1 MLKRIINKCKIK
13 TFAFTLALL
22 PTIFTPTDVMA
33 RPNVNFF
40 INEYQN
46 IFKIMLN
53 SYKEQVKEPVDGRLF
68 DIRDPMVSSF
78 VKKVTKEKDNHH
90 FLSMWFYRDF
100 KVNNQKTNFC
110 FLIYDSNRLMELD
123 RYLNSTFPSDI
134 DAVYYLAAHEF
145 GHCAIAHQRTIGNIP
160 YFNDLK
166 KEELYAEIFSIV
178 FFLSRGQ
185 NEQALSV
192 IRQNMFLDKESTHYN
207 PEKLKKA
214 YILFTDEKPKVNNM
228 YDLYKISYD
237 YFTKIE
243 ENPDLLKDEL
253 ENKLEAFEN
262 KLKEVSK
269 LILKNSTVL
278 AAPQM
283 Y

>member
-1 MLKRIINKCKIK
+1 MLKKIINKCKLK
-13 TFAFTLALL
+13 TFALTLSLL
-22 PTIFTPTDVMA
+22 PAIFSPTESLA
-33 RPNVNFF
+33 RPDVNFF
-40 INEYQN
+40 IDEYQN

-53 SYKEQVKEPVDGRLF
+53 SYKEQVKEPLDGRLF
-68 DIRDPMVSSF
+68 DVRDPMVSTF
-78 VKKVTKEKDNHH
+78 VKNVTKEKDNHH

-100 KVNNQKTNFC
+100 KVNNKKTNFC

-145 GHCAIAHQRTIGNIP
+145 GHCAVAHQRTIGNITP
-160 YFNDLK
+160 FNDLK

-178 FFLSRGQ
+178 FFLSREQ
-185 NEQALSV
+185 NEQAISV
-192 IRQNMFLDKESTHYN
+192 IRQNMFLDKDSTHYN

-214 YILFTDEKPKVNNM
+214 YILFNDEKPTVNNM

-243 ENPDLLKDEL
+243 DNPDLLKDEL
-253 ENKLEAFEN
+253 ESKSKLLDNE
-262 KLKEVSK
+262 LKEVSK